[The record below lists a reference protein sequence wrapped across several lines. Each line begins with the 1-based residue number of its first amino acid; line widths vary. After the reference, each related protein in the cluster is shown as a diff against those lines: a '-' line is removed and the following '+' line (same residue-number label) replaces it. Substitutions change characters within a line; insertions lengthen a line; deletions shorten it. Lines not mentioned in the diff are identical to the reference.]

1 MTKHANLMTQL
12 FGKTDTRRQIC
23 KQMNSFFIDQ
33 TICVANINGYEK
45 KIIGR
50 NNKYVSL
57 QIC

>member
-1 MTKHANLMTQL
+1 MTQL